1 MGAYSQQ
8 QFFMISDGA
17 LLYCGM
23 PIGEGLVREAQ
34 SVLEKH
40 VTRERDPVSLYK
52 SVLFCIASQ
61 RTEYERAVEFTQSLG
76 GASFDELR
84 DDRFI
89 VEHARAAALL
99 HSNDPLQASDPRKN
113 RFKGA
118 ISFID
123 SYGGIELLAAD
134 LMVHP
139 IETRRILNKAKCN
152 LAPKTASFWYLCMGG
167 RELMTLDTHNYR
179 QLAGLLGNDEHGK
192 PLVKPEYYEGKLR
205 RTDGRSIN
213 TTPCMRDY
221 EMIERKALE
230 ALQCCKALRGSDGK
244 TDAALA
250 TALFWITGAKVKRRH
265 NPLQMNFFGDEQLR
279 FESPFGGI

>member
-76 GASFDELR
+76 GASLDELR

-99 HSNDPLQASDPRKN
+99 HSNDPLRASDPRKN

-118 ISFID
+118 VAFAD
-123 SYGGIELLAAD
+123 NYGGIELLAAD
-134 LMVHP
+134 LLEHP
-139 IETRRILNKAKCN
+139 IETRRLLNKQRCN

-179 QLAGLLGNDEHGK
+179 QLAGLLGNDEHGA

-205 RTDGRSIN
+205 KTDGRSIN
-213 TTPCMRDY
+213 TTPCMHKY
-221 EMIERKALE
+221 ERIERKALE
-230 ALQCCKALRGSDGK
+230 ALQCCEALRGNSGR

-265 NPLQMNFFGDEQLR
+265 NPLQMTFFGDEQLE
-279 FESPFGGI
+279 FESPFR